1 MNELELINE
10 WKSIQYAISE
20 QEDKEVLLQREREIL
35 EAFYT
40 QYKKLIYKICIQF
53 NKFEF
58 KELTSVG
65 IISLK
70 YVIEKFD
77 DTKGMKF
84 SSYLAWV
91 LKRDLAK
98 EITSKGVTIPFRMR
112 ELIYLYKKVNPENID
127 EWLKVQLS
135 KESYKTFHYENTKTN
150 ILKYANMKYV
160 TESKSAHFETQYLK
174 QDSFEDEV
182 VDKVSTPI
190 NILNDIKN
198 IVGDT
203 YAEIFRLSVVDGLK
217 LHEIA
222 DRMQCS
228 KNNIHIKLKKTL
240 QKLRTNE
247 KFMEKYKEFC

>member
-10 WKSIQYAISE
+10 WKSIQYALSE

-53 NKFEF
+53 NRYEF
-58 KELTSVG
+58 KELISVG

-77 DTKGMKF
+77 GSKGMKF

-98 EITSKGVTIPFRMR
+98 EMTSKGVTIPFRMR

-127 EWLKVQLS
+127 DWLKSQLS

-150 ILKYANMKYV
+150 ILKYANMRYV
-160 TESKSAHFETQYLK
+160 VEGKSEHFETQYLK

-182 VDKVSTPI
+182 VDRNSTPI
-190 NILNDIKN
+190 NILSDIKN
-198 IVGDT
+198 IVGET

-247 KFMEKYKEFC
+247 SFMEKYKEFC